1 LFTCK
6 EVEQK
11 DLTAESHEQLLTV
24 YKHTI
29 EDIER
34 TKQWQWK
41 FTYYT
46 VIAQVAILALYSQ
59 YHSMMEEVC
68 LKIFFVTIAISLA
81 ILGIF
86 LIHRSQCHLE
96 KFRGRMEGCRKYF
109 TNSVKELFEESE
121 KIEKSEK
128 IPVHK
133 YLILGILVNS
143 FIVVLILSVAK

>member
-1 LFTCK
+1 MCK
-6 EVEQK
+6 EGEQK
-11 DLTAESHEQLLTV
+11 GLTAESHEQLLTV

-68 LKIFFVTIAISLA
+68 LKIFFATIAISLA
-81 ILGIF
+81 ILSISYSSF
-86 LIHRSQCHLE
+86 S
-96 KFRGRMEGCRKYF
+96 MSPRK
-109 TNSVKELFEESE
+109 V
-121 KIEKSEK
+121 
-128 IPVHK
+128 
-133 YLILGILVNS
+133 
-143 FIVVLILSVAK
+143 